1 MLDLQFWAASR
12 GYHQD
17 QHVFEGALTQK
28 RRMVDAGGWVGKRL
42 GVSCWCKDMRNS
54 FTLKLIFVD
63 LGCIRWPEQVLHLTH
78 GRQTTRRGPVVHF
91 FVSCK
96 RCAAGIFLRD
106 GKTTAEG
113 ARQAKGGRGEAHC
126 GGPGSGTPRVFYVAL
141 S

>member
-1 MLDLQFWAASR
+1 M
-12 GYHQD
+12 
-17 QHVFEGALTQK
+17 FEGALTQK
-28 RRMVDAGGWVGKRL
+28 LRMVDAGGWVGKRL

-113 ARQAKGGRGEAHC
+113 ARQAKGGEARPIAVDLAVARRGCFMLRFHD
-126 GGPGSGTPRVFYVAL
+126 RHV
-141 S
+141 